1 MDYGKSNP
9 NSIGLFF
16 PIDAELNGGNA
27 ALVCFDTSPYIE
39 SFTYEEVLAREN
51 LMVYWDAE
59 NGYNESMQES
69 GESDD
74 APVSVT
80 GGEIEGGTAYIGM
93 MEGMGGAEAHEFDLM
108 DDGTC
113 KFFLPG
119 NAMITDVYAGTY
131 EIAADGVTV
140 SIKGLANVDSSSPYP
155 TPGLWSYIDSA
166 TGDATI
172 TIDTAAFTFTVE
184 GMEAPAGDGG
194 EAPTGEGTAY
204 TCEFDGAMGKE
215 TLEIDLLDET
225 TCRFF
230 LPGNAMIADVYEGSY
245 VREGDTVTITG
256 LKNIDTSSEFTTP
269 GLWSFI
275 DSATGDAVVTVD
287 DASGTFTPVE

>member
-9 NSIGLFF
+9 NCIGLFF
-16 PIDAELNGGNA
+16 PIDAELNGDNA

-69 GESDD
+69 NGGSEDVPD
-74 APVSVT
+74 VT
-80 GGEIEGGTAYIGM
+80 GGEIEGGTACIGM
-93 MEGMGGAEAHEFDLM
+93 MEGIGGAEAHEFDLM

-119 NAMITDVYAGTY
+119 SAMITDVY
-131 EIAADGVTV
+131 
-140 SIKGLANVDSSSPYP
+140 
-155 TPGLWSYIDSA
+155 
-166 TGDATI
+166 
-172 TIDTAAFTFTVE
+172 
-184 GMEAPAGDGG
+184 
-194 EAPTGEGTAY
+194 EGT
-204 TCEFDGAMGKE
+204 
-215 TLEIDLLDET
+215 
-225 TCRFF
+225 
-230 LPGNAMIADVYEGSY
+230 Y
-245 VREGDTVTITG
+245 VREGDTLTITG
-256 LKNIDTSSEFTTP
+256 LANVDASSPYPTP

-287 DASGTFTPVE
+287 DAAGTFTPVE

>member
-1 MDYGKSNP
+1 
-9 NSIGLFF
+9 
-16 PIDAELNGGNA
+16 
-27 ALVCFDTSPYIE
+27 
-39 SFTYEEVLAREN
+39 
-51 LMVYWDAE
+51 
-59 NGYNESMQES
+59 
-69 GESDD
+69 
-74 APVSVT
+74 
-80 GGEIEGGTAYIGM
+80 M
-93 MEGMGGAEAHEFDLM
+93 MEGIGGAEAHEFDLM

-230 LPGNAMIADVYEGSY
+230 LPGNAMITDVYEGSY

>member
-93 MEGMGGAEAHEFDLM
+93 MEGIGGAEAHEFDLM

-119 NAMITDVYAGTY
+119 NAMIT
-131 EIAADGVTV
+131 
-140 SIKGLANVDSSSPYP
+140 
-155 TPGLWSYIDSA
+155 
-166 TGDATI
+166 
-172 TIDTAAFTFTVE
+172 
-184 GMEAPAGDGG
+184 
-194 EAPTGEGTAY
+194 
-204 TCEFDGAMGKE
+204 
-215 TLEIDLLDET
+215 
-225 TCRFF
+225 
-230 LPGNAMIADVYEGSY
+230 DVYEGSY

>member
-69 GESDD
+69 NGGSEDVPD
-74 APVSVT
+74 VT

-93 MEGMGGAEAHEFDLM
+93 MEGIGGAEAHEFDLM

-119 NAMITDVYAGTY
+119 SAMITDVYAGTY
-131 EIAADGVTV
+131 EIAEDGVTV
-140 SIKGLANVDSSSPYP
+140 SIKGLTNIDAASPYP
-155 TPGLWSYIDSA
+155 TPGLWSYIDST

-172 TIDTAAFTFTVE
+172 TIDPAAFTFTADGTGAPMDE
-184 GMEAPAGDGG
+184 GGD
-194 EAPTGEGTAY
+194 APTGEGTAY
-204 TCEFDGAMGKE
+204 TCEFAGAMGTE
-215 TLEIDLLDET
+215 TLEIDLIDDT
-225 TCRFF
+225 TCCFF
-230 LPGNAMIADVYEGSY
+230 LPCNTMITDVYEGTY
-245 VREGDTVTITG
+245 VREGDTLTITG
-256 LKNIDTSSEFTTP
+256 LANVDASSPYATP

-287 DASGTFTPVE
+287 DAAGTFTPVE